1 MVGAMA
7 SSDRPD
13 EHLGDRSG
21 AEAERRS
28 AALRRLALRS
38 RVRAVTGGRL
48 DPADHDVDPGVSGL
62 IDGGHAYYQA
72 DDPRGL
78 GPAIRWAR
86 SNGATALTLLA
97 EADVAGDLA
106 RRAELLGVRS
116 GPADAG
122 AGSTITVEVWSARGP
137 DVEPARPS
145 DLRPVPALPPA
156 HRRFAS
162 MIAEAGARP
171 VDDHGLLVAEVAG
184 LEVARVVDDL
194 DGGGPRLAVGVGQAD
209 RELQSFIHGHLDDDA
224 NLRRA
229 IGAVVRHRRP
239 GSANHPLSRLSR
251 QRWLRSV
258 LIDEPGRLGL
268 DALEP
273 LAPLRPPRT
282 LLSQEPVA
290 ARSSSAVVVCSVG
303 VDLDLLPEAADYR
316 YREDP
321 GAELI
326 VVVPERDRQLVGGP
340 LAELVPGLRL
350 VSIAAPWEPAAGG

>member
-137 DVEPARPS
+137 EVEPARPS

-171 VDDHGLLVAEVAG
+171 
-184 LEVARVVDDL
+184 VDDL

-239 GSANHPLSRLSR
+239 GSASHPLSRLSR